1 MKTLKAHYD
10 HAFYDDQM
18 AGSYQS
24 AAVYARHLDT
34 LLAPRK
40 VVDVGCGRGT
50 WLKAFG
56 ELGATE
62 LRGYDGSWNS
72 QANMV
77 DNTIVFEA
85 CDLNQLTLAGERRFD
100 LAISLEV
107 AEHLLPATA
116 PSFTAALAALSDAV
130 LFSAAFPKQGGTNHI
145 NEQPH
150 TYWARN
156 FEKSGYV
163 PFDVF
168 RPVYWADERVE
179 PWYRQ
184 NAFVY
189 ARVGS
194 ASYDK
199 LCASGL
205 SPIGNLEFMNCM
217 HPAIYQ
223 WQIAG
228 DFKTSLKL
236 ALRWFRQTLAAR
248 F

>member
-1 MKTLKAHYD
+1 MTALKAYYD

-18 AGSYQS
+18 VGSYQS
-24 AAVYARHLDT
+24 ATVYARHVST
-34 LLAPRK
+34 LLTPRS

-56 ELGATE
+56 ETGAKE

-77 DNTIVFEA
+77 DSTIVFEQA
-85 CDLNQLTLAGERRFD
+85 DLNQLDPPIGQRFD

-107 AEHLLPATA
+107 AEHLQPASA
-116 PSFTAALAALSDAV
+116 PAFTAALAALSDVV
-130 LFSAAFPKQGGTNHI
+130 LFSAAFTQQGGTNHI

-150 TYWARN
+150 SYWARH
-156 FEKSGYV
+156 FEKCGYV

-189 ARVGS
+189 ARRGS
-194 ASYDK
+194 PGYDK

-205 SPIGNLEFMNCM
+205 SPIANVEFMNCM
-217 HPAIYQ
+217 HPGVYQ
-223 WQIAG
+223 WQIAA
-228 DFKTSLKL
+228 DFKSSMKL
-236 ALRWFRQTLAAR
+236 ALHWFRQKLGAR